1 MQDIT
6 LLSELL
12 PRTAARTP
20 DAVAVESSTGSPALT
35 YAQLFSS
42 SQRGAAAL
50 RAIGLGPGSRV
61 VIAMDGSVDWAIAF
75 WSVVQAG
82 LVAVPVPG
90 INIPKPIGGA
100 GLVRLVCNTH
110 PWMRG
115 FVIVTDDTAA
125 VTSADGTFTL
135 RDVPAGT
142 YELRIWHESLK
153 GAAQKVTVAAGQTA
167 TVNFDL
173 E

>member
-35 YAQLFSS
+35 YAQLCSS
-42 SQRGAAAL
+42 SERGAAAL
-50 RAIGLGPGSRV
+50 RAIGLGAGSRV

-75 WSVVQAG
+75 WSVVPAG

-90 INIPKPIGGA
+90 
-100 GLVRLVCNTH
+100 
-110 PWMRG
+110 
-115 FVIVTDDTAA
+115 F
-125 VTSADGTFTL
+125 
-135 RDVPAGT
+135 VPA
-142 YELRIWHESLK
+142 
-153 GAAQKVTVAAGQTA
+153 
-167 TVNFDL
+167 DL
-173 E
+173 LALVIFPAEAR